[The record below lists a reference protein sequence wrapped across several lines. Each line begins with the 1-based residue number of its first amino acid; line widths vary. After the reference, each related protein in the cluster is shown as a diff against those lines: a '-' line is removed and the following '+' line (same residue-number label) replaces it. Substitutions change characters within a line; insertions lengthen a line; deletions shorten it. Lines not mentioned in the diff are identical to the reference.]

1 MIKMINGILYI
12 LKYLLLVVC
21 FALGSYI
28 ILYMYERL
36 DKSLNDTI
44 LLALPFVILF
54 ILFAIN
60 MLLSQK
66 RVTSNLFYNLT
77 CCFVFVVILFIEYR
91 AIFDTY
97 MIANSKLGYNINFN
111 YFADNINA
119 IKVMIIGLIIGDL
132 LFMLPSSDDKKV
144 KQG

>member
-1 MIKMINGILYI
+1 MIKMLNGLFYG
-12 LKYLLLVVC
+12 LKYLLLILS

-28 ILYMYERL
+28 VLYMYQRL
-36 DKSLNDTI
+36 DKSLVESITI
-44 LLALPFVILF
+44 ALPFVILF

-60 MLLSQK
+60 MIFSQK
-66 RVTSNLFYNLT
+66 SVTTNIFYNLT

-91 AIFDTY
+91 AIFDTN

-119 IKVMIIGLIIGDL
+119 IKVMIIGLIVSNI
-132 LFMLPSSDDKKV
+132 LFIVNKES
-144 KQG
+144 